1 MAHKPFAR
9 GVTQLMYVGDVPT
22 VAPPTATDLVPPAA
36 LALVAYKTK
45 GATRLASGAAALYLA
60 IRYYAMTHAV

>member
-22 VAPPTATDLVPPAA
+22 SPNSGDATTLITPTTAA
-36 LALVAYKTK
+36 VVIGIGVLFWWLDGGSRRK
-45 GATRLASGAAALYLA
+45 R
-60 IRYYAMTHAV
+60 R